1 MARHRDGENTTEGP
15 GRLKGA
21 SGRGLRGIPFDE
33 FLAQN
38 LEDPEFRHHFE
49 QRRLIH
55 EVALAVRA
63 MREDAGMSQARLAS
77 LIGVKQPMIARVE
90 QGRDSRTPSWDVL
103 RRVGRAL
110 GKQLVVGFV
119 STKREVP
126 LVQVDGER
134 PRVAG

>member
-1 MARHRDGENTTEGP
+1 MAKTARP
-15 GRLKGA
+15 
-21 SGRGLRGIPFDE
+21 RGLSFDA
-33 FLAQN
+33 FLAKN
-38 LEDPEFRHHFE
+38 LKDPEFRHHFE

-55 EVALAVRA
+55 EVALAVRE
-63 MREDAGMSQARLAS
+63 MREAAGLTQARLAN

-90 QGRDSRTPSWDVL
+90 RGSDQRTPSWDVL

-119 STKREVP
+119 TSNRAVP

-134 PRVAG
+134 PGARTGEVQGVGDVRRSRGG

>member
-1 MARHRDGENTTEGP
+1 MARHRDGAGPIEGP
-15 GRLKGA
+15 GRLKGTTVR
-21 SGRGLRGIPFDE
+21 GPRGLPFDE
-33 FLAQN
+33 FLARN
-38 LEDPEFRHHFE
+38 LEDTEFRHHFE

-63 MREDAGMSQARLAS
+63 MREEAGISQAKLAS
-77 LIGVKQPMIARVE
+77 IIGVKQPMIARVE

-126 LVQVDGER
+126 LVQVDGAR

>member
-1 MARHRDGENTTEGP
+1 MAKTARP
-15 GRLKGA
+15 
-21 SGRGLRGIPFDE
+21 RGLSFDA
-33 FLAQN
+33 FLAKN
-38 LEDPEFRHHFE
+38 LKDPEFRHHFE

-55 EVALAVRA
+55 EVALAVRE
-63 MREDAGMSQARLAS
+63 MREAAGLTQARLAN

-90 QGRDSRTPSWDVL
+90 RGSDQRTPSWDVL

-119 STKREVP
+119 TSNRAVP

-134 PRVAG
+134 PGARTAG